1 MTQKMTEV
9 GLAVRW
15 LYRFF
20 VVLSTFSDVG
30 KNTGTIFIGCT
41 GVVAKRMGP
50 FASELVYRVG
60 MMCRIC

>member
-20 VVLSTFSDVG
+20 VVPSPFSDVG
-30 KNTGTIFIGCT
+30 KYWYDIYRGST

-60 MMCRIC
+60 VKCRIG

>member
-20 VVLSTFSDVG
+20 VVPSPFSDVG
-30 KNTGTIFIGCT
+30 KYWYDIYRGST

-50 FASELVYRVG
+50 FA
-60 MMCRIC
+60 